1 MVATHAK
8 RNNMEKS
15 KIQGHVAI
23 ITANVIFGLSIPVTS
38 DLLAHYFTPNG
49 NLLFR
54 SSGAAILF
62 WIIAAFMPREKVERK
77 DLWVIIA
84 GGLMGGAISQL
95 CAAWSL
101 NYTNPVYYS
110 FMATLTPIVVMLM
123 AALLIKEKIT
133 ALKAVGV
140 VIGIAGALLM
150 VFSSWQSGSG
160 SNDLLGIFFALMA
173 LVTWALYLIITRK
186 VSVKYT
192 SLTQMKWMWLV
203 SAIFMVA
210 VSWSE
215 LPAQQLWT
223 SSSMAWGIAE
233 MAFIIVFATVVGFFM
248 IPYAMK
254 RLQATTVSVYT
265 NLQPV
270 VASIVAFVA
279 GQATLTWDKPVAGV
293 LILLSAYIVTVA
305 AAGKKA

>member
-203 SAIFMVA
+203 SAIFMVP

>member
-1 MVATHAK
+1 
-8 RNNMEKS
+8 MEKS
-15 KIQGHVAI
+15 KIQGHLAI

-203 SAIFMVA
+203 SAIFMVP

>member
-150 VFSSWQSGSG
+150 VFSGWQSGSG

-203 SAIFMVA
+203 SAIFMVP